1 MKLKNKLLFFIHIKL
16 LKARVIG
23 TDMNRHTYTHCR
35 HHTAIEQTFK
45 KTIQILLNVLKI
57 DQIFFNIKF
66 LFTYKL

>member
-1 MKLKNKLLFFIHIKL
+1 MLFYSHQVAEGESNRDRHEQTYIH
-16 LKARVIG
+16 
-23 TDMNRHTYTHCR
+23 THCW

-45 KTIQILLNVLKI
+45 KNIEILLNVLKI